1 MKTHGSGKVVTIGSI
16 AIGGGNP
23 VVIQSM
29 TNTKTSDIEA
39 ALEQIASLEAA
50 GCEIIR
56 LSVPDGASVEAFKK
70 IRARTNTPLVAD
82 VHFQA
87 ELAVA
92 AIEAGADKIR
102 INPGNIGGPERL
114 RRVVDAAKG
123 AGIPI
128 RLGINS
134 GSLSKEVR
142 ALDESM
148 PEKLVRSAVETV
160 RSVEQ
165 LGFSDLVLSVK
176 SSNVMET
183 VDAYRRLARLVD
195 YPLHLGITESGT
207 LETGSIRSAVGL
219 GILLAE
225 DIGDTI
231 RVSLT
236 ADPVDEIRVARQILQ
251 AAGRRRFG
259 PEIIACPTCA
269 RCEIDL
275 IPLAQALERRL
286 ATSTKPIKVA
296 VMGCVVNGPGEAAD
310 ADVALAAG
318 RGKGVIYMRGVPVK
332 TLAEAD
338 FLTELIKAVNEW
350 TPET

>member
-1 MKTHGSGKVVTIGSI
+1 MIGRV
-16 AIGGGNP
+16 AVGGGNP
-23 VVIQSM
+23 VAVQSM
-29 TNTKTSDIEA
+29 TNVKTGDIDRVMR
-39 ALEQIASLEAA
+39 QIGSLEDA

-56 LSVPDGASVEAFKK
+56 LSVPDRPSVQALRQIKSM
-70 IRARTNTPLVAD
+70 THTPLVAD

-92 AIEAGADKIR
+92 AIEAGADKVR
-102 INPGNIGGPERL
+102 INPGNIGGPQRL
-114 RRVVDAAKG
+114 RQVVDAAKA
-123 AGIPI
+123 AGVPI

-134 GSLSKEVR
+134 GSVSKEIR

-160 RSVEQ
+160 SSVEKM
-165 LGFSDLVLSVK
+165 GFFDIVLSVK

-183 VDAYRRLARLVD
+183 VEAYRRLASLVD

-207 LETGSIRSAVGL
+207 LETGSIRSAVGI
-219 GILLAE
+219 GILLA
-225 DIGDTI
+225 DGIGDTI

-259 PEIIACPTCA
+259 PEVIACPTCA

-286 ATSTKPIKVA
+286 ATIKKPIKVA

-318 RGKGVIYMRGVPVK
+318 RGKGVVYVRGAPVK
-332 TLAEAD
+332 TVVERDFLAE
-338 FLTELIKAVNEW
+338 LIQAVNEW
-350 TPET
+350 LPETEA